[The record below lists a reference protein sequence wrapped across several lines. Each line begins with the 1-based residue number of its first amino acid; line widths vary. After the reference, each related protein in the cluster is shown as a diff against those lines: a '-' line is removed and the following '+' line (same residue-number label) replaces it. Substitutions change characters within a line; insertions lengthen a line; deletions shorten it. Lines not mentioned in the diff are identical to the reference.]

1 MSPRACYNL
10 GMSDLITTATAKQQ
24 VQSILN
30 RLPDDCTLDDVQY
43 HLYVAET
50 LRNRLDQADG
60 VAQVISQAEAEQ
72 RMAKWLK

>member
-1 MSPRACYNL
+1 
-10 GMSDLITTATAKQQ
+10 MSDLITTATAKQQ

-72 RMAKWLK
+72 RMAKWLT